1 MKRISIVNGRLI
13 DPANARDEIIDL
25 HLADG
30 RVLAIGEAPPGFDV
44 ELTIDARDR
53 VVCPGL
59 VDLGPHLR
67 EPGLEVKATI
77 ASETAAAAAAGITSL
92 CCAPD
97 TDPVIDSPAV
107 VELIRR
113 RAKQSGKAMVL
124 PIGAITQDLRGETLS
139 EMAALHE
146 AGCIALSNGLRPF
159 KNTQVER
166 RALEYAVSFGLVVFV
181 RPEDRHLRGNGCVHE
196 GPLATRLGL
205 PGIPAAAETVAVA
218 RDIALAEHTGARLH
232 FHGISTAAS
241 VRKIRRAQHDGL
253 PISADCAVHQLHL
266 TEQDVDGFNSDC
278 HLIPPLRTLEDREAL
293 RQGLA
298 EGVISALCSDHQPHE
313 EDAKQM
319 PFPATAPGIS
329 GLETLLPLSLQL
341 VRDGLLSLPEMI
353 ERLTAGPARVVGI
366 PAGRLGPGDS
376 ADICI
381 FDPEADWVLDR
392 ELMRSAG
399 HNSPFHGWHLSGLV
413 DYTLFEGRVVY
424 QWDAEDVKKRKG
436 RREG

>member
-1 MKRISIVNGRLI
+1 MNSISILNGRLI
-13 DPANARDEIIDL
+13 DPAAERDEIIDL
-25 HLADG
+25 HLAAG
-30 RVLAIGEAPPGFDV
+30 RILAIGQPPAGFV
-44 ELTIDARDR
+44 AEQVIDARER

-59 VDLGPHLR
+59 VDLSAHLR
-67 EPGLEVKATI
+67 EPGLEVKANI

-124 PIGAITQDLRGETLS
+124 PIGAITQGLRGDALS

-146 AGCIALSNGLRPF
+146 AGCVALSNGLRPF

-166 RALEYAVSFGLVVFV
+166 RALEYAVTFGLVVFV

-196 GPLATRLGL
+196 GPVATRLGL

-232 FHGISTAAS
+232 FHGISTATA

-253 PISADCAVHQLHL
+253 PITADCAVHQLHL
-266 TEQDVDGFNSDC
+266 TEQDVDGYNSDC
-278 HLIPPLRTLEDREAL
+278 HLIPPLRTLQDREAL
-293 RQGLA
+293 RQALA

-313 EDAKQM
+313 EDAKQA
-319 PFPATAPGIS
+319 PFPSTEPGIS
-329 GLETLLPLSLQL
+329 GLETLLPLSLKL
-341 VRDGLLSLPEMI
+341 VRDGLLSLPEAI
-353 ERLTAGPARVVGI
+353 ARLTLGPAQVVDI
-366 PAGRLGPGDS
+366 PAGRLSLGNS

-392 ELMRSAG
+392 EQMHSAG
-399 HNSPFHGWHLSGLV
+399 HNTPFHGWHLPGRV
-413 DYTLFEGRVVY
+413 CYTLFEGRVVY
-424 QWDAEDVKKRKG
+424 QS
-436 RREG
+436 